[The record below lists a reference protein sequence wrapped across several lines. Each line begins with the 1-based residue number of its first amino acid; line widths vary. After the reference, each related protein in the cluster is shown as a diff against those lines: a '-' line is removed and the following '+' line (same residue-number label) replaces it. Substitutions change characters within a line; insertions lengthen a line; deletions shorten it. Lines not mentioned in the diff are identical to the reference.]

1 MVLRVLHILLSTST
15 VRVDFN
21 HCRCLRRLC
30 MHQQGGWSASLKVL
44 QKARDR
50 RSPGR
55 FRNLRLSTYL
65 LKRSSC
71 SKSVICNGRL
81 RALFP
86 SNMWPCRVSWWH
98 SEVLWSGLTEG
109 LHPILSFVVAGVGYT
124 AMCDVYTAGLSTYYF
139 SCLPCLLWSA
149 LRSSGF
155 VCLVICLVLKIA

>member
-109 LHPILSFVVAGVGYT
+109 LHPILSLLLPAWGTRRCVMSILQGCLLTTSHVCLACF
-124 AMCDVYTAGLSTYYF
+124 D
-139 SCLPCLLWSA
+139 LPCDLLGSFA
-149 LRSSGF
+149 SLF
-155 VCLVICLVLKIA
+155 V